1 MKAVILAGG
10 GGTRLWPLSTPEKPK
25 QFHKFTSEKTL
36 YQEALDRLDFLDPKD
51 IYIATNEKYLHY
63 IKNQSPTIPE
73 ENIILEPALRDTASC
88 IGLAAA
94 IIESRHGPDEV
105 MAIIYADHLIKNK
118 PEFQRALQIAEQIA
132 IQENTLNIIE
142 VPASTPNTN
151 YGYVHLGE
159 KHSEI
164 DGIKAFKVQNFT
176 EKPSLQ
182 TAEEFVAS
190 GEYLWNTGI
199 YVWKASTL
207 MEKFAAHAPETHK
220 RLIQIQE
227 LPEILETI
235 YPTIEKISIDYAI
248 MEKVD
253 PKEIRIIQ
261 ADLDWSDIGSFEA
274 IYEELTSNLDQ
285 DKNLIRS
292 QGGTINLLDCENSII
307 FQNHENKPV
316 KVIGVKDLIII
327 DSEEG
332 LFVCKKGESGKIKK
346 I

>member
-36 YQEALDRLDFLDPKD
+36 YQEALDRLDFLDSKD

-63 IKNQSPTIPE
+63 IKDQSPSIPK

-94 IIESRHGPDEV
+94 IIEKNHGPDEI
-105 MAIIYADHLIKNK
+105 MAVIYADHLIKNK
-118 PEFQRALQIAEQIA
+118 TEFQKALQIAEKIA
-132 IQENTLNIIE
+132 LQENTLNIVE
-142 VPASTPNTN
+142 VPANTPNTN

-176 EKPSLQ
+176 EKPDLK

-207 MEKFAAHAPETHK
+207 MEKFAKHAPETHK
-220 RLIQIQE
+220 RLTQIQA
-227 LPEILETI
+227 LPETLETI
-235 YPTIEKISIDYAI
+235 YPTLEKISIDYAI
-248 MEKVD
+248 MEKID
-253 PKEIRIIQ
+253 PEEIRIIQ
-261 ADLDWSDIGSFEA
+261 ADLDWSDIGSFET
-274 IYEELTSNLDQ
+274 IYEELSSNLDPDGNLTKTQ
-285 DKNLIRS
+285 D
-292 QGGTINLLDCENSII
+292 GPINLLETSNSII
-307 FQNHENKPV
+307 FQNHENKPI
-316 KVIGVKDLIII
+316 KVIGLKDVIVI

-332 LFVCKKGESGKIKK
+332 LFICKRGESHKIKQ